1 MSDVRTTW
9 RYFDFWLFGAVAV
22 LSIFSIAMIRSAI
35 AGNITLAGYDQR
47 QAIFVIIGFGV
58 IMLTTAIDYRLWA
71 SINRILYYGMAGVLG
86 VLFVV
91 DIGSNAIHS

>member
-9 RYFDFWLFGAVAV
+9 RHFDFWLLGAVAI

-47 QAIFVIIGFGV
+47 QAIFANGGHLKGPKFRNEGGIPKK
-58 IMLTTAIDYRLWA
+58 
-71 SINRILYYGMAGVLG
+71 
-86 VLFVV
+86 
-91 DIGSNAIHS
+91 